1 MSHFSRTVARLCA
14 GLAIVASLG
23 VAAPV
28 KASVIQLGF
37 IIDES
42 GSIGSGNYTIIKNGL
57 ASAINTLIPVDGT
70 YEISVVSFASSAQTL
85 VNHVL
90 IDSAA
95 ALTSVVNSITGDGY
109 SGGSTYMGAAFNA
122 MTNALSGSTRAISAS
137 YVNFATDGVNSDAD
151 ATVIAARNALI
162 AAGADNISVEG
173 IGSGIDQNFLK
184 NSICFPGPC
193 DDSAPYNFPTQ
204 GFYIGVADAAGYAAA
219 IGNKIRIVTGQVPEP
234 QMIALLGVG
243 LLALVPAMRRRVRRQ
258 PRWRAQ
264 PQRPAGTTAAPL
276 GCRPDFRRAS
286 PRPYL
291 SCRPCE
297 SNTCTVT
304 GMPAATLC
312 VTVQNCSNCP
322 STRSRCSSVLP
333 GTPSV
338 RRARIASTRSR
349 FSALRPTS
357 AVTSA
362 ASGSGFCLNLRS
374 ANSSE
379 LDRQLPTAEASSWI
393 GDGPAPW
400 PSGGGSSPTR
410 TGTSAPNATSNW

>member
-1 MSHFSRTVARLCA
+1 MFVTPIENRHLQPGPIFAGQAAEAMPQGRNATKEYPMSHFSRTVARLCA

-95 ALTSVVNSITGDGY
+95 ALTSVVNAITGDGY

-122 MTNALSGSTRAISAS
+122 MTTALSGSTRAISAS

-234 QMIALLGVG
+234 QMIALL
-243 LLALVPAMRRRVRRQ
+243 
-258 PRWRAQ
+258 
-264 PQRPAGTTAAPL
+264 
-276 GCRPDFRRAS
+276 
-286 PRPYL
+286 
-291 SCRPCE
+291 
-297 SNTCTVT
+297 
-304 GMPAATLC
+304 
-312 VTVQNCSNCP
+312 
-322 STRSRCSSVLP
+322 
-333 GTPSV
+333 
-338 RRARIASTRSR
+338 
-349 FSALRPTS
+349 
-357 AVTSA
+357 
-362 ASGSGFCLNLRS
+362 
-374 ANSSE
+374 
-379 LDRQLPTAEASSWI
+379 
-393 GDGPAPW
+393 
-400 PSGGGSSPTR
+400 
-410 TGTSAPNATSNW
+410 